1 MNKELNFNTDA
12 RNKLKSGIDKLAN
25 AVKVTLG
32 AKGRIVGI
40 ERQHQA
46 PHMTKDGVSV
56 AKTIFLKD
64 RIENMGAQMVKG
76 VAAKTADDAGD
87 GTTTATVLAQAI
99 VSEGLKNV
107 VAGANPMD
115 LKRGIELAVTRVVA
129 SLSNSSKEVTS
140 NEQIRQ
146 VATISANND
155 PVIGALIADAMSKVG
170 PQGTITVEESK
181 SFETYVD
188 TVEGVKFHRGYTSAG
203 FVTNQET
210 MEAVLDNPLIFM
222 TPDKI
227 EDVQTILPVLQS
239 ASESN
244 RAILIVAGE
253 ISGEASATLA
263 INKVKGGFK
272 VAAIKAPFLTSKM
285 KYTLEDLA
293 VLTGGIVLSE
303 DKGQRFDDFT
313 SEMFGSCDKAVI
325 DMESTIIMGGHG
337 EQSDVDLRVS
347 QLKSQANEADNKVD
361 EEELLSRVSLMS
373 GGVAVVY
380 VGGNSEVEV
389 NEKIDRVADALGAT
403 KAAVEEGI
411 VLGGGVA
418 LLNAKSSLYGQF
430 GDNQDQNTGV
440 NIILKALEAPIRQIV
455 SNAGGDGSVVINKIQ
470 SQEAG
475 FGYDVKD
482 DKYVSMIDAGIIDP
496 AKVTRVAL
504 ENAASVASLVLMTEC
519 TVTFNDDE

>member
-1 MNKELNFNTDA
+1 
-12 RNKLKSGIDKLAN
+12 
-25 AVKVTLG
+25 
-32 AKGRIVGI
+32 
-40 ERQHQA
+40 
-46 PHMTKDGVSV
+46 
-56 AKTIFLKD
+56 
-64 RIENMGAQMVKG
+64 
-76 VAAKTADDAGD
+76 
-87 GTTTATVLAQAI
+87 
-99 VSEGLKNV
+99 
-107 VAGANPMD
+107 
-115 LKRGIELAVTRVVA
+115 
-129 SLSNSSKEVTS
+129 
-140 NEQIRQ
+140 
-146 VATISANND
+146 
-155 PVIGALIADAMSKVG
+155 SKVG

-337 EQSDVDLRVS
+337 EQSDVD
-347 QLKSQANEADNKVD
+347 
-361 EEELLSRVSLMS
+361 
-373 GGVAVVY
+373 
-380 VGGNSEVEV
+380 
-389 NEKIDRVADALGAT
+389 
-403 KAAVEEGI
+403 
-411 VLGGGVA
+411 
-418 LLNAKSSLYGQF
+418 
-430 GDNQDQNTGV
+430 
-440 NIILKALEAPIRQIV
+440 
-455 SNAGGDGSVVINKIQ
+455 
-470 SQEAG
+470 
-475 FGYDVKD
+475 
-482 DKYVSMIDAGIIDP
+482 
-496 AKVTRVAL
+496 
-504 ENAASVASLVLMTEC
+504 
-519 TVTFNDDE
+519 